1 MPETAKVEIK
11 DIAGSVALVCA
22 LFGLAVYLPIL
33 GFFFALFIPLPVLY
47 YQIKLGRTHG
57 MIASAISAVAVFIMI
72 GSIGVDLIF
81 FAELLFIGILLSV
94 FFEKNLPVE
103 MVVGLTC
110 LAVLGSGAAGLIFY
124 SFTLNQSI
132 GSIVS
137 AYVMR
142 NLELTMALYQSAG
155 IPEDNVRVLS
165 DSLGQ
170 IQYVLVRITPAL
182 ITSMTMLVVW
192 ANILT
197 ARPIFSVRGMP
208 YPSFGRLNQW
218 RAPELLVWLVIG
230 CGGALLLP
238 SSGLK
243 IVGMNGLIVFLT
255 IYFFQGIAVV
265 SFFFDKKHFSRIARI
280 LLYGLIVLQ
289 QLLLIVVIGL
299 GFFDTWID
307 FRKLDKNTE

>member
-1 MPETAKVEIK
+1 MSDIAKADIK
-11 DIAGSVALVCA
+11 DIAGSVALVCI
-22 LFGLAVYLPIL
+22 LFGLAVYLPVL

-47 YQIKLGRTHG
+47 HQVKLGRMHG
-57 MIASAISAVAVFIMI
+57 MVASALSAVAVFIMI

-94 FFEKNLPVE
+94 FFEKKIPVE
-103 MVVGLTC
+103 MVVVLTC
-110 LAVLGSGAAGLIFY
+110 LAVLGSGAVGLIFY

-142 NLELTMALYQSAG
+142 NLELTMALYKSAG
-155 IPEDNVRVLS
+155 IPEENVRMLS
-165 DSLGQ
+165 DSLEQ

-182 ITSMTMLVVW
+182 LTSMTMLVVW
-192 ANILT
+192 ANILS
-197 ARPIFSVRGMP
+197 AKPVFAAKGMP
-208 YPSFGRLNQW
+208 YPPFGRLNQW

-230 CGGALLLP
+230 CGGILLLP
-238 SSGLK
+238 SRGLK
-243 IVGMNGLIVFLT
+243 IAGINGIIVLLT
-255 IYFFQGIAVV
+255 IYFFQGIAIV
-265 SFFFDKKHFSRIARI
+265 SFFFDKKHFSRIARM